1 MEGET
6 SAIRSEKAERERK
19 ISEIESLEDSA
30 HQVYTADSRVW
41 KNVLL
46 LSVTVDSS
54 LQYSRKNMNLESTRT

>member
-19 ISEIESLEDSA
+19 ISEIESLEDSV
-30 HQVYTADSRVW
+30 HQVYAADSRVW
-41 KNVLL
+41 KNVPL

>member
-1 MEGET
+1 MEGEA

-19 ISEIESLEDSA
+19 ISEIESLEDSV